1 MIVGV
6 RVQMQNQFNSTSG
19 IILPFDTLC
28 TGLLVI
34 IMLQVKQICRR
45 RNRNFKV
52 GLGNKEKKV
61 VNKEYIAKKYI
72 VKGLIPARD
81 VAIMPA

>member
-1 MIVGV
+1 
-6 RVQMQNQFNSTSG
+6 
-19 IILPFDTLC
+19 
-28 TGLLVI
+28 
-34 IMLQVKQICRR
+34 MLQVKQICGRK
-45 RNRNFKV
+45 NRNFKV